1 MEKTETVI
9 KNKLFFS
16 ATSLQSH
23 LYIKVI
29 QLIKTLIIFTFVTF
43 FSLFADEPAQWGE
56 NVTGVVT
63 TFHTAKQEIALT
75 FDACGGSAKSSQ
87 FDAGLI
93 DFLIDNHIP
102 ATLFINS
109 RWIQSNPEIF
119 TRLAA
124 NPLFE
129 IANHGTAHHPLSVN
143 GKSIYN
149 IPGTASAEEVAHEI
163 NGNGDLIEKLTGKRP
178 RFFRSGTAYYDEQAV
193 AIAHKNGVEIAGF
206 SVLGDAG
213 ATFSAPKVAQQLESA
228 HSGDIVIFH
237 MNHPESGT
245 RDGIIEGVT
254 KLKGQGFSFI
264 RLSDVKERLN
274 RLP

>member
-1 MEKTETVI
+1 MS
-9 KNKLFFS
+9 KL
-16 ATSLQSH
+16 
-23 LYIKVI
+23 
-29 QLIKTLIIFTFVTF
+29 
-43 FSLFADEPAQWGE
+43 LFLLLLSFPILADEPQQWGE

-63 TFHTAKQEIALT
+63 SFHTPKKEIALT
-75 FDACGGSAKSSQ
+75 FDACGGSFRSSQ
-87 FDAGLI
+87 YDEDLI
-93 DFLIDNHIP
+93 NFLSDNRIP

-109 RWIQSNPEIF
+109 RWIKSNPEAF

-129 IANHGTAHHPLSVN
+129 IANHGTAHRPLSVN

-149 IPGTASAEEVAHEI
+149 IAGTTSPEEVAQEI

-193 AIAHKNGVEIAGF
+193 TIAHKNGVEIAGF

-213 ATFSAPKVAQQLESA
+213 ATFSAPKVAQQLENA
-228 HSGDIVIFH
+228 RSGDIVIFH

-245 RDGIIEGVT
+245 REGIMEGVA
-254 KLKGQGFSFI
+254 KLKAQGFSFV
-264 RLSDVKERLN
+264 RLSDVKEQLH

>member
-1 MEKTETVI
+1 M
-9 KNKLFFS
+9 
-16 ATSLQSH
+16 
-23 LYIKVI
+23 IKVF
-29 QLIKTLIIFTFVTF
+29 LLFLFAATL
-43 FSLFADEPAQWGE
+43 SLSADEPKEWGE
-56 NVTGVVT
+56 NVSGVT
-63 TFHTAKQEIALT
+63 TKFHTDKKEIALT
-75 FDACGGSAKSSQ
+75 FDACGGSVKSSQ

-93 DFLIDNHIP
+93 DFLSENRIH

-119 TRLAA
+119 ERLAA

-143 GKSIYN
+143 GKSVYN
-149 IPGTASAEEVAHEI
+149 IPGTASPEEVAHEI

-193 AIAHKNGVEIAGF
+193 AIAHQNGVEIVGF

-228 HSGDIVIFH
+228 HAGDIVIFH

-245 RDGIIEGVT
+245 REGVMEGIS
-254 KLKGQGFSFI
+254 KLKAEGFTFV
-264 RLSDVKERLN
+264 RLSDVKDRLERI
-274 RLP
+274 P

>member
-1 MEKTETVI
+1 MR
-9 KNKLFFS
+9 NKPLLLLL
-16 ATSLQSH
+16 AA
-23 LYIKVI
+23 V
-29 QLIKTLIIFTFVTF
+29 
-43 FSLFADEPAQWGE
+43 FSLIADEPKQWGE
-56 NVTGVVT
+56 NVSGVVT
-63 TFHTAKQEIALT
+63 TFHTPKKEIALT
-75 FDACGGSAKSSQ
+75 FDACGGSVRSSQ

-93 DFLIDNHIP
+93 NFLSDNHIP

-119 TRLAA
+119 ARLAT

-149 IPGTASAEEVAHEI
+149 IPGTVSAEDVAHEI

-193 AIAHKNGVEIAGF
+193 IIAHQNGVEIAGF
-206 SVLGDAG
+206 SILGDAG

-228 HSGDIVIFH
+228 HSGDILIFH
-237 MNHPESGT
+237 MNHPEGGT
-245 RDGIIEGVT
+245 REGVIEGVT
-254 KLKGQGFSFI
+254 KLKAEGFSFI
-264 RLSDVKERLN
+264 RLSDVKEHLH